1 MKNKKTITLLVLTI
15 AVLSA
20 FVNIVGLISTGGEG
34 QHDFTAVT
42 GEKVQIYGEGIYK
55 NDSISVVAQGK
66 AADLVTLVFA
76 VPLLLVALVL
86 ATRNSFR
93 GRLLLTGTLGYF
105 LYTYVSYVFLW
116 SYNQLFLVYVIL
128 MSLSIFSFVLS
139 MMTFN
144 TSKISQKFS
153 DKLPRKFLG
162 GFQIFVAVTIALMW
176 LGRIFESKVP
186 FGLEHYT
193 TLVIQAM
200 DLGIVIPVALLSGI
214 LLIKKKPYGYLLSS
228 VIIIK
233 GITMLAAIC
242 AMIVNSA
249 IEGIE
254 INMVETVVFSLFT
267 LLAVFSLVILLK
279 NVELKKYREV
289 DK

>member
-200 DLGIVIPVALLSGI
+200 DLGIVVPVALLSGI

-254 INMVETVVFSLFT
+254 ISMVETVVFSLFT
-267 LLAVFSLVILLK
+267 LLAVFSLVILLN

-289 DK
+289 GK

>member
-20 FVNIVGLISTGGEG
+20 FVNIVGLLSTGGEG

-200 DLGIVIPVALLSGI
+200 DLGIVVPVALLSGI

-254 INMVETVVFSLFT
+254 ISMVETVVFSLFT
-267 LLAVFSLVILLK
+267 LLAVFSLVILLN

-289 DK
+289 GK